1 MVLSDSL
8 LNHYFYLCYFQIRYC
23 EDLGISAEKAS
34 KLFIY
39 YGGCSAIGRVL
50 AGILCSHRRI
60 NAFFIFQAA
69 EFVAGLSTIL
79 VTLTSSYSWLVVYI
93 VIYGLSDGFFFTS
106 LSINLLTAC
115 PLKTPAVLGW
125 EMLLASLTL
134 ASGPPLA
141 GMCNVSC
148 RLYQAPGRSR
158 QMPREKTESERGLG
172 VQVAS
177 TPRRRSFLF

>member
-1 MVLSDSL
+1 M
-8 LNHYFYLCYFQIRYC
+8 
-23 EDLGISAEKAS
+23 
-34 KLFIY
+34 
-39 YGGCSAIGRVL
+39 L

-79 VTLTSSYSWLVVYI
+79 VTLTSSYSWLVAYI
-93 VIYGLSDGFFFTS
+93 VIYGLSDGFLFTS

-141 GMCNVSC
+141 GMRIVSC
-148 RLYQAPGRSR
+148 RLY
-158 QMPREKTESERGLG
+158 
-172 VQVAS
+172 
-177 TPRRRSFLF
+177 